1 MAQGTLKRSR
11 RLTLRTPREANVL
24 IAFLL
29 LCLFFYW
36 QQPETFL
43 KEANLA
49 IIMRFVATFGVL
61 AIGEVLV
68 IITGGIDLSVGS
80 LTALTGVLV
89 AHLTLKGI
97 TIAPA
102 ETVTLRGL
110 LLVLLAIYL
119 VFWYR
124 VGWRRAGLWGNLLAI
139 VLPVVLVGTLLWGQT
154 NGLSIPQLPWLLSIL
169 AVLVIAGAVGAW
181 HGLFVTQLGIPAFI
195 ITLGTWLI
203 ARGLAAFITRGY
215 PIVYDSDHPFLILGQ
230 RSVDVGPISFPIA
243 FLVLVIVALII
254 SFVLNQTVLGRHIY
268 ATGGNREAAR
278 VSGVH
283 VNRVRVFA
291 YVASAMLA
299 AVTGMILASRL
310 GQGTPTVGTAY
321 ELWAI
326 AACVIG
332 GTSLFGGEG
341 TVLGAVL
348 GAAIMGVMQ
357 NGMVLLNVSSYLQDV
372 ILGMVLVIAVTY
384 DTVRRMR
391 SRRG

>member
-1 MAQGTLKRSR
+1 MAQGTLERSR
-11 RLTLRTPREANVL
+11 GLSLRTPRETNVL
-24 IAFLL
+24 IALVL

-36 QQPETFL
+36 QQPQTFAN
-43 KEANLA
+43 KANLA

-97 TIAPA
+97 TIEPA

-124 VGWRRAGLWGNLLAI
+124 VGWRRTGLWGNLVA
-139 VLPVVLVGTLLWGQT
+139 VCLPVALVGAMIWGQT
-154 NGLSIPQLPWLLSIL
+154 YGITISQIPWLLSI
-169 AVLVIAGAVGAW
+169 VLVLVVAGTVGAW
-181 HGLFVTQLGIPAFI
+181 HGLFVTVLGIPAFI

-215 PIVYDSDHPFLILGQ
+215 PIVYDSDHLFLILGQ
-230 RSVDVGPISFPIA
+230 KSVDLGPLLVPNA
-243 FLVLVIVALII
+243 FIILII
-254 SFVLNQTVLGRHIY
+254 VGIIAAFILNQTVLGRHIY

-283 VNRVRVFA
+283 INRVRVFA
-291 YVASAMLA
+291 YISSATLA
-299 AVTGMILASRL
+299 AVTGIILASRL

-357 NGMVLLNVSSYLQDV
+357 NGMVLLNVSSYLQEI
-372 ILGMVLVIAVTY
+372 ILGIVLVIAVTY
-384 DTVRRMR
+384 DTLRRMR
-391 SRRG
+391 TRRS